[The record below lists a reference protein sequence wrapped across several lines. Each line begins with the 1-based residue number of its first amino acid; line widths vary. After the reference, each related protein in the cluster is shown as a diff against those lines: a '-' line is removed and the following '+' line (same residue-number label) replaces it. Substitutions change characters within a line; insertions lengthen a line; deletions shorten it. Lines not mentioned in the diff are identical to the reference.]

1 MTSTWNSFHVHLH
14 GGPEQMDTVLREHLG
29 PYATRLLRD
38 GFVESWHFDRS
49 WQGGPH
55 LRWRLAGAD
64 PDTVRQVRTDLAAK
78 VATLPPPPR
87 ELVPEHWYARFGWP
101 DGVDRLGWHPHGTV
115 VESPYAT
122 ESGPDGGPGAG
133 PDKDPVG
140 ALWPGGAAGAAMA
153 GAGMADGEAAEVGM
167 GGVGAAWAGV
177 AAVGAAGRLAA
188 ESSGA
193 ALAVLRLPGRR
204 RLAAC
209 LDLLFATVAAAR
221 LGDTDAVAL
230 LRGYAN
236 GRALGPEAVGT
247 ELSTA
252 LDAAEADFQDD
263 PDRVRQRRLVVAASV
278 ESRETPR
285 TAVALWADAVAAYLD
300 APRSRTVG
308 PPATVRS
315 VLATQIHLL
324 HNRIGLDAAA
334 ECQVA
339 WLASF
344 AYLPGTGPA
353 GFHDGGPDGP
363 DRVHHERA
371 KYVRSRWSA
380 QSPRHGPHPPADAVA
395 AGGDVPPPGDVVR
408 PSAAGDVIRPS
419 AAGDVIRPSAA
430 GDVIRPPSAGDV
442 VRLPAVAAGVLA
454 DVSLAD
460 ALLARRS
467 HRRFA
472 VAPLA
477 ADDLSRLLRYAAGDT
492 TPDGGARPRL
502 AHPTAGGR
510 PAASLSV
517 WPRRVDGIVS
527 ALYAYRPAGH
537 TLHRLAPG
545 PTDGRLRR
553 IAPQLAARPRLTA
566 PPDVG
571 AGVGA
576 DVGIDVDAVPLWLFV
591 TSDLG
596 GLRARFG
603 QRAYR
608 YAAMEAGHLA
618 QNLLLTTT
626 AMGLS
631 ALPLGGFFD
640 DDLNQLLL
648 LDGVHAT
655 AFYALP
661 IGHPAP

>member
-14 GGPEQMDTVLREHLG
+14 GGPEQMDTVLREHIG

-64 PDTVRQVRTDLAAK
+64 PDTLRQVRTDLAAK
-78 VATLPPPPR
+78 AATLPPPPR

-101 DGVDRLGWHPHGTV
+101 DGTGRLGWHPHGTV

-122 ESGPDGGPGAG
+122 GSGPDGGPGVTGAG
-133 PDKDPVG
+133 PDEEPVG
-140 ALWPGGAAGAAMA
+140 AVWPGGAARAGVAGSGLAAT
-153 GAGMADGEAAEVGM
+153 GMADGEAAEVGM
-167 GGVGAAWAGV
+167 GGVGMGG
-177 AAVGAAGRLAA
+177 VGAAGAGMATVGAAARLAA
-188 ESSGA
+188 ESSRA
-193 ALAVLRLPGRR
+193 ALAVLRLPARR
-204 RLAAC
+204 RLATC

-236 GRALGPEAVGT
+236 GRVLGAEAVGT

-285 TAVALWADAVAAYLD
+285 TVVALWADAVAAHLGTLRY
-300 APRSRTVG
+300 RTVG

-324 HNRIGLDAAA
+324 HNRIGLDTAA

-344 AYLPGTGPA
+344 AYLAGTGPA
-353 GFHDGGPDGP
+353 GFHDGGPD
-363 DRVHHERA
+363 RVYHERA

-395 AGGDVPPPGDVVR
+395 AGGDVPPPGGVVR
-408 PSAAGDVIRPS
+408 PPSAGDV
-419 AAGDVIRPSAA
+419 V
-430 GDVIRPPSAGDV
+430 RPPSAGDV
-442 VRLPAVAAGVLA
+442 VRLPAVAAGVLG

-472 VAPLA
+472 AAPLA

-517 WPRRVDGIVS
+517 WPRRVDGIVP
-527 ALYAYRPAGH
+527 ALYAYRAAGH

-571 AGVGA
+571 A
-576 DVGIDVDAVPLWLFV
+576 DVGTEVGVDVDAVPLWLFV

-618 QNLLLTTT
+618 QNLLLATT

-648 LDGVHAT
+648 LDGVHVT

-661 IGHPAP
+661 VGHPAP